1 MAISYSWD
9 CRTVDTYPTHSD
21 SQETPNTQNDVIFN
35 VHWRLTAS
43 ETVGDVDYSETIIGT
58 QTLSTEDLSSFTS
71 FDSLTHDQVVGFTTA
86 SMLLVDS
93 GSVESKL
100 SSVSAS
106 LASKITPATVTKYII
121 DPVVE

>member
-21 SQETPNTQNDVIFN
+21 AQETPNTQTDVIFN

-71 FDSLTHDQVVGFTTA
+71 FDALTHDEVVGFTTA
-86 SMLLVDS
+86 SMLLADS

-100 SSVSAS
+100 SSVSSS
-106 LASKITPATVTKYII
+106 LASKITPATVTKHII